1 VSRFEFAFDPRF
13 ERLARLFG
21 VRPETAW
28 VDVDGERLCARF
40 GPWRLETSR
49 DNVAGAEITGPFQT
63 WKVAGPAH
71 LGFGDR
77 GLTFGTN
84 AERGVCIVFRDPVP
98 GIEPTGRLRHPG
110 LTVTVADPEGLR
122 DALVDVERRTS
133 DETVDVTGLP

>member
-40 GPWRLETSR
+40 GPWRLETLL
-49 DNVAGAEITGPFQT
+49 DNVAGAEITGPFQA

-71 LGFGDR
+71 LGLGDR